1 MATVLT
7 NENYGTYET
16 AAIAMA
22 QAIADASQTI
32 DASVQCDV
40 VKVGSGNWAYWVV
53 YS

>member
-7 NENYGTYET
+7 AEGHT
-16 AAIAMA
+16 AMSAATIAMA
-22 QAIADASQTI
+22 TAIAGASQTI
-32 DASVQCDV
+32 DATVICNV

>member
-7 NENYGTYET
+7 AEGHKDMTA

-22 QAIADASQTI
+22 TAIAGASQTI
-32 DASVQCDV
+32 DATTICNV

>member
-7 NENYGTYET
+7 AEGHSTSSI
-16 AAIAMA
+16 AAVAMA

-32 DASVQCDV
+32 DATTQCDV
-40 VKVGSGNWAYWVV
+40 VKVGSGNYAYWVV

>member
-7 NENYGTYET
+7 AEGHANMTV
-16 AAIAMA
+16 AAVAMA
-22 QAIADASQTI
+22 QAIADASQVI
-32 DASVQCDV
+32 DATTQCDV